1 MMIPSPPPGTNA
13 EDGAAGLGPP
23 SSDAPESPPTAPRVA
38 AMAELAYADFAAAL
52 KEALRDFHSA
62 DLLARNPLLR
72 EEIWNLGGSAGPQ
85 ELKAMLAETVS
96 ALFGNPRDEK
106 LRRVIELTYFQPAPK
121 QEVVADRLS
130 LSFGT
135 YRRHLTTGRD
145 RLARWL
151 WESLRGAPI
160 QSELPSGGWPTTKGE
175 KPRGETG
182 TSPEAGAPAPPRLS
196 VVILPFTN
204 LST

>member
-1 MMIPSPPPGTNA
+1 MMIPGPPPGTNA
-13 EDGAAGLGPP
+13 EDGAAGLEPP

-38 AMAELAYADFAAAL
+38 ALDYADFAAAL
-52 KEALRDFHSA
+52 KDALRNFHSA

-72 EEIWNLGGSAGPQ
+72 DGICNLGGSAGPR

-106 LRRVIELTYFQPAPK
+106 LRRVIELTYFQPAQK
-121 QEVVADRLS
+121 QEVAADRLS

-145 RLARWL
+145 R
-151 WESLRGAPI
+151 
-160 QSELPSGGWPTTKGE
+160 
-175 KPRGETG
+175 
-182 TSPEAGAPAPPRLS
+182 
-196 VVILPFTN
+196 
-204 LST
+204 